1 MEAHEGMSYMNL
13 VVAPSYEEMSRQA
26 ADVIADVVRAK
37 PDCVLGLA
45 TGTTPIGLY
54 GELVADYQAGKLTF
68 ADVSTFNL
76 DEYVGLEGTHPQS
89 YRWFMR
95 HYLFDRID
103 IDLSRTHTP
112 DVACE
117 DEGEASAAYEGAI
130 REAGG
135 VDIQL
140 LGIGCNGHI
149 GFNEPRDDFP
159 QATHTVTLTQNTREA
174 NSRLFNSIDEVPTHA
189 RTMGIGTI
197 MRARKILLV
206 ANGPSKAAIMKE
218 ALLGPVT
225 PRVPASILQ
234 FHPDVTV
241 ICDAEAGELLR

>member
-1 MEAHEGMSYMNL
+1 MKLIIADT
-13 VVAPSYEEMSRQA
+13 YEEMSRLA
-26 ADVIADVVRAK
+26 ADEIAAVVDAK
-37 PDCVLGLA
+37 PSCVLGLA

-54 GELVADYQAGKLTF
+54 ADLVADYEAGKLSF
-68 ADVSTFNL
+68 RDVKTFNL

-95 HYLFDRID
+95 HHLFDHVD
-103 IDLSRTHTP
+103 VDQANTHTP
-112 DVACE
+112 DVACP
-117 DEGEASAAYEGAI
+117 DEAQASEAYEGAI
-130 REAGG
+130 QAAGG

-149 GFNEPRDDFP
+149 GFNEPCDLFP
-159 QATHTVTLTQNTREA
+159 KVTHTVTLTENTRQA
-174 NSRLFNSIDEVPTHA
+174 NSRLFDSIDEVPTQA

-197 MRARKILLV
+197 MRARRLLLV

-218 ALLGPVT
+218 ALFGPVT

-241 ICDAEAGELLR
+241 ICDAEAGAQLR